1 MNVTSYSTESD
12 LSDTE
17 LNKADEYEKKNVMN
31 YRCNSNTHSGNCTL
45 TEFFGNVFGRA
56 VSYAY
61 KDHMHDS
68 DFTCGADSVGSSE
81 FRDPKDINPD
91 CLRHSSYADDSE
103 QNSDADIDMFYTSDI
118 EEPTDTNHS
127 CLDSEVDVEMPDDYV
142 YNIDRDQC
150 QCYKSLKENEN
161 GRLFNTPHLLAST
174 VNALSS
180 SNIPS
185 SGTFNA
191 KLVRPVSYV
200 TLPSDWLNIPLKG
213 KDENTPKS
221 FSGNYAT
228 LFREILKAFNPF
240 CCFVFKR
247 NYIKRDN
254 SRKTSCPYWRGTVVC
269 KHEDVVSHL
278 TIQDREQNILRIEF
292 IGDVKHDITKP
303 KATKMLGEQRAT
315 AIQEYERTNTTPSKY
330 HRDKLV
336 ELPSEAFQ
344 AGNRSGVGV
353 SHSTIK
359 NIRAAAKKKTQFDK
373 NLCTA
378 ISCLQQS
385 VSREDEEDAL
395 KVGHMWRKLFG
406 YIQHFNLTNNINL
419 VLFNEASVRVYHEL
433 AKYDIVYIDATG
445 KLFSAEGLRDR
456 GRLLYYAMVVRHPYA
471 KYPPIPIVEYITSC
485 HTTDSIRVMLR
496 TLKEKEKEVYPNVS
510 CYPTP
515 AVVMTDFSMAIINA
529 CIRECANEN
538 VEDYLTRGF
547 NIINGHASREDA
559 EKTIFHVCAAHIL
572 KLNKF
577 HVKKLHGKGETGS
590 SKVHIAM
597 RFFGRLLYCST
608 LQEMTNFV
616 SLGYYIFKSKYDNPT
631 LNRKLEA
638 FSKAIHDFTFPIDID
653 SDQEDFIIETPNDDA
668 ESLTETL

>member
-1 MNVTSYSTESD
+1 
-12 LSDTE
+12 
-17 LNKADEYEKKNVMN
+17 
-31 YRCNSNTHSGNCTL
+31 
-45 TEFFGNVFGRA
+45 
-56 VSYAY
+56 
-61 KDHMHDS
+61 
-68 DFTCGADSVGSSE
+68 
-81 FRDPKDINPD
+81 
-91 CLRHSSYADDSE
+91 
-103 QNSDADIDMFYTSDI
+103 
-118 EEPTDTNHS
+118 
-127 CLDSEVDVEMPDDYV
+127 
-142 YNIDRDQC
+142 
-150 QCYKSLKENEN
+150 
-161 GRLFNTPHLLAST
+161 
-174 VNALSS
+174 
-180 SNIPS
+180 
-185 SGTFNA
+185 
-191 KLVRPVSYV
+191 
-200 TLPSDWLNIPLKG
+200 
-213 KDENTPKS
+213 
-221 FSGNYAT
+221 
-228 LFREILKAFNPF
+228 
-240 CCFVFKR
+240 
-247 NYIKRDN
+247 
-254 SRKTSCPYWRGTVVC
+254 
-269 KHEDVVSHL
+269 
-278 TIQDREQNILRIEF
+278 
-292 IGDVKHDITKP
+292 
-303 KATKMLGEQRAT
+303 
-315 AIQEYERTNTTPSKY
+315 
-330 HRDKLV
+330 
-336 ELPSEAFQ
+336 
-344 AGNRSGVGV
+344 
-353 SHSTIK
+353 
-359 NIRAAAKKKTQFDK
+359 
-373 NLCTA
+373 
-378 ISCLQQS
+378 
-385 VSREDEEDAL
+385 
-395 KVGHMWRKLFG
+395 MWRKLFG

-529 CIRECANEN
+529 CIREFANEN